1 MPLLVASVGL
11 QGKFTYNKT
20 LRIPLLKGSIS
31 LNCYKPISMQKNTM
45 YFDTHRTKICKD
57 IYRPSSNLVRLF
69 KTVVAVLMSGSSPI
83 SHSAL
88 TRKKMH

>member
-1 MPLLVASVGL
+1 
-11 QGKFTYNKT
+11 
-20 LRIPLLKGSIS
+20 
-31 LNCYKPISMQKNTM
+31 MQKNTM

-88 TRKKMH
+88 SRRKMH